1 MTDSAT
7 GGSEN
12 RCIPPQIFDDDSK
25 WPAVGN
31 AVVFDA
37 GTHCDMNRETE
48 KQHRVWRERVITDRH
63 DGEAARVFLSV
74 QLVDHILSSSDNTRL
89 NPLRYEITVQ
99 NVDESGFDVQLRTW
113 DTTRLGRVVV
123 AWAIV

>member
-7 GGSEN
+7 GGSEID
-12 RCIPPQIFDDDSK
+12 CIQPQIFDNRSK
-25 WPAVGN
+25 WPPVGN

-37 GTHCDMNRETE
+37 GTHCDMDRETE
-48 KQHRVWRERVITDRH
+48 QQHRVWRERVTTKKH
-63 DGEAARVFLSV
+63 AGKAEKVFLSV
-74 QLVDHILSSSDNTRL
+74 QLIDHVINSSDKKRI

-99 NVDESGFDVQLRTW
+99 NADASGFDVQLRTW